1 MQEVAATAGVARATV
16 YRYFPSRQALLDE
29 VVRRALADTADQLN
43 AARVEEVTLSEGLTR
58 AVRALTDVGDAFVV
72 LVRERERPTARLFER
87 RVALTLRRLFERG
100 QAAGEI
106 RDDIP
111 SAWLAESLI
120 GLIVSVLHSSARLGR
135 EDTVAA
141 ITSLFLDG
149 AATRPD
155 RAQSRPRTR
164 SIARRK
170 P

>member
-29 VVRRALADTADQLN
+29 VVRRALADTAEQLN
-43 AARVEEVTLSEGLTR
+43 AARVEEVPVAEGLTR
-58 AVRALTDVGDAFVV
+58 AVRALTNVGDAFVV
-72 LVRERERPTARLFER
+72 LVRERKRPTARLFER

-100 QAAGEI
+100 QAVGEI

-120 GLIVSVLHSSARLGR
+120 GLVVSVLHSSATLGR
-135 EDTVAA
+135 EDTIAA

-149 AATRPD
+149 AARRPE
-155 RAQSRPRTR
+155 RSESRPRTP
-164 SIARRK
+164 SIPRRK

>member
-29 VVRRALADTADQLN
+29 VVRRALADTAEQLN
-43 AARVEEVTLSEGLTR
+43 AARVDEVALTEGLAR
-58 AVRALTDVGDAFVV
+58 AVRALTSVGDAFVV
-72 LVRERERPTARLFER
+72 LVREREGATARLFER
-87 RVALTLRRLFERG
+87 RVALTLRRLFEGG
-100 QAAGEI
+100 QARGEI

-120 GLIVSVLHSSARLGR
+120 GLVVSVLTSSATFDR
-135 EDTVAA
+135 EDTIAA

-149 AATRPD
+149 ARRPD
-155 RAQSRPRTR
+155 RAKSRPPAR